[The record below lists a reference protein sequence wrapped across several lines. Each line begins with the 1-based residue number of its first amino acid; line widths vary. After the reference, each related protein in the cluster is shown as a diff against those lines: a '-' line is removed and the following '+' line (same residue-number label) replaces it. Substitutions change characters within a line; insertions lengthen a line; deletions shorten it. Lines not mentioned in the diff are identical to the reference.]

1 MLQRTTLYINHCEHN
16 YLSSYNKFLEV
27 ELPGHRVKKK
37 TIKIFEKIWQI
48 AYSKFLPI
56 YTLPA
61 VDKVCHFPKTLP
73 TLL

>member
-1 MLQRTTLYINHCEHN
+1 MLQRITLYINHCEHN
-16 YLSSYNKFLEV
+16 YLSSYYRFLVV
-27 ELPGHRVKKK
+27 ELPGHGVKKK
-37 TIKIFEKIWQI
+37 IKIFDKNWQI